1 MSPFLTDSLNG
12 RVPNGVPKT
21 ASDKP
26 AAEADNPP
34 CVVGMACRVP
44 GASSPSQLWENIMNK
59 VDVQRK
65 MPADR
70 FNVDAFYHPDGTH
83 KGTTNARYGYF
94 LDQDLGR
101 FDAGFFNISGKE
113 AEAMD
118 PQQRLLLEV
127 VYEALED
134 AGITLDE
141 IQGSQTSV
149 FCGSFTNDYSAM
161 TGKDLEYY
169 PKYLVTGVGNSILSN
184 RISYFYNLQ
193 GPSATIDTAC
203 SSSLVCFHLGAQS
216 LRSGEAEIS
225 IVVGSAL
232 HYDSNVYITM
242 TDLGML
248 STDGRCR
255 HGDAAGSGYV
265 RGEGITAMILKRQ
278 SRAQADGDSIRAF
291 VRGTGVNHDGR
302 KQGITLPSSQAQA
315 ALIRSTY
322 ERAGLRPVDTS
333 FVECHGTGT
342 KAGDP
347 RELKA
352 IHEAFSQGREDVL
365 HVGSVKT
372 NIGHLEGASGIAG
385 LIKATMALE
394 KRVIPPNMHFSTPN
408 PEIDFKGWG
417 LQIPTAAKEWKVK
430 NGIPRR
436 VSINSFG
443 YGGTNAHVILEEYDR
458 ALAIPRLLPPTI
470 ATESNLA
477 SMAQGR
483 PYLVPLTSHSDRA
496 GKLWGEKLA
505 AYLAENQV
513 SVADVAATLS
523 SRRTM
528 HRFRSFAIASGLDS
542 VIERIQDPL
551 PVAQWKSKLDSV
563 PRLGFIFT
571 GQGAQWF
578 AMGRSLLE
586 QSPLFLQTLER
597 CDAILQALP
606 QDRPTWSVVGELQK
620 SQQDSN
626 LSQTEYSQPICTA
639 VQLGLLGVLAQWG
652 IKPSGVVGHSS
663 GELAATYAAGLLSF
677 ENALVAAYY
686 RGVHMGSGAAAPGS
700 VPGAMMA
707 VGMTEAEVAAELEPY
722 AGRIAVAAMNS
733 PTSFTVSGDEDAVVE
748 LQQALSERK
757 VFARRLQVAQA
768 FHSHHMLHL
777 APGYKD
783 ALAAYPGFKG
793 SKAQSAVMVSSV
805 TGRIADPATMR
816 PEYFTANMTGMVKF
830 SDALSELVLD
840 EEDQRRIDV
849 LVEIGPHPALKGPS
863 NQTLDQLKFKLP
875 YLGTLDRKVDAF
887 ESLLTTAGQL
897 FALGYPVNL
906 EEVNRNQFLDERSEI
921 SSIQV
926 GESNIALPSYAWDHH
941 DRHWAETR
949 LINEYR
955 LRPFRHSMLGARVAG
970 SLETRPRWRNFL
982 RLSEISWLPD
992 HSIDGKV
999 IFPAAGYLNMA
1010 IEAAASLV
1018 DGAIREF
1025 ELVDVSVKSALVI
1038 SDKDMGTETIVEFV
1052 PVVESAETSSSIW
1065 KHFVVLSVDEAGNQR
1080 EHCTGTIRLKAGSP
1094 DTLHSS
1100 SASSKPSVKELRE
1113 QSFRS
1118 TERNRFYRRLHGMG
1132 LQYGE
1137 TFQLMTGNVESGDG
1151 IATAPISWKPH
1162 LFTREESDI
1171 SIIHPAL
1178 LDACFHPVFA
1188 SVEGKLGQTLR
1199 APYVPTFIRSLR
1211 VSGLLDAWK
1220 TLETGYE
1227 CEVLVETS
1235 ALGPRTATND
1245 VRLHSKEEGHLLLE
1259 IQGLKL
1265 TSLGDNEAD
1274 DTKRTLFFGTQW
1286 KPMFTALGWSSP
1298 SSDEHYSLAKL
1309 VELYVHQHPNSKIL
1323 HVTPGLSATEE
1334 DILPALR
1341 GITDAERRNIGHL
1354 TILLDGNAAPNAFDG
1369 LVQQG
1374 NGWVSVVNETAEDFD
1389 LVVVSTDVQPSAF
1402 PERVAENGYLIASG
1416 SSISDAPTTL
1426 QPFYSFSGVHIW
1438 CNTSSTYSQPG
1449 DALTIV
1455 MPTNPS
1461 AETRELAN
1469 AIKSERKIPAVECDF
1484 LTLVEGAKDV
1494 HGDVVVLASL
1504 DANLYFEQNDEA
1516 EFRAAQALL
1525 GKEEHGN
1532 IVWLTRGGL
1541 MDASSPEQALVL
1553 GLCRSARS
1561 ENPDLRLAVF
1571 DIAPSS
1577 STTSQSA
1584 KLTSILLDR
1593 SINENE
1599 IAERGGL
1606 LYIPRLVA
1614 SDDLNSKIPNG
1625 FGSEPS
1631 MQPLHQPSRPLAL
1644 RIGQP
1649 GLLDTLVFSDG
1660 LELTSTSLQP
1670 DELEIEVKAS
1680 ALNARDIAVG
1690 MGTAD
1695 DSKLGDECAG
1705 TVLRV
1710 GSNVSP
1716 NDFTVG
1722 DRVVAWRPGQGAHQT
1737 VVRNRAC
1744 LCYRLQDQMPFAVAA
1759 SIPLAL
1765 TTAYYSIV
1773 NTARLQPGETILIH
1787 SAAGGVGQMA
1797 IQIAQTIEANIIV
1810 TVGSTEKRAFL
1821 MDTYGLEEAQILSSR
1836 DDSFVEGI
1844 HRLTNGRGV
1853 DVVLNS
1859 LAGPLLQ
1866 STWVSVA
1873 PFGRFVEIGKRD
1885 IDQNSRI
1892 PMDPFRRNVS
1902 FASVD
1907 MATMFEKNQ
1916 RLGAHL
1922 LQECSTLVQE
1932 GKIQPPQPITEVA
1945 YADVHRAFRMAQTGT
1960 MSGKIVLI
1968 PGGPKD
1974 QVLVEPTQFRR
1985 RRLFEHDRVYL
1996 LVGGLGGLGRRLSEW
2011 LFERGARHLA
2021 FLSRSGAKRAEA
2033 RETVEWLQER
2043 GVQVAVFSGDVSDA
2057 SVVNGAIQQ
2066 IEATPY
2072 RLAGVFHAAMVLQDA
2087 PLPQM
2092 TFAQW
2097 QTSLTPKVRG
2107 AYNLHQ
2113 ATISVPLDF
2122 FVCFSS
2128 LSGIVGS
2135 KAQANYSA
2143 GNSYLDALCA
2153 YRRGM
2158 GLVGTTMDVG
2168 MVVGIG
2174 AVSEDGQL
2182 QAVME
2187 REGYDAVN
2195 EDEFFAQ
2202 IETAVA
2208 PVSASAD
2215 KLALVDSQGRDA
2227 HQTITGVNLRRA
2239 TGYWVNEPRFR
2250 NLYANHDFA
2259 GSMGDGESKK
2269 QDVMAE
2275 LQEAKGEEARVE
2287 ILTDRFF
2294 DKIAAVLSVDKSILQ
2309 PNRSLADYGLD
2320 SLVAME
2326 IRQWF
2331 FKAVGVRLATFDI
2344 LNSQSIRALVE
2355 KVVSVMVLNRE
2366 AEPAAASEQ
2375 LVNGAAADAE
2385 ASVSLPAIDNVA
2397 FKSGSVRVAPMSS
2410 FQRRLWF
2417 MHNLAEDPSFLN
2429 VSNISRLRG
2438 QPNAELLR
2446 QTLHELK
2453 ERNETLR
2460 TAYFEGDEFSQQE
2473 ILENT
2478 PTELPEVDFSETS
2491 DPEAALNEHA
2501 QTLQD
2506 QPLDIES
2513 GEVMRTALIKLQDEQ
2528 YALVLIYHH
2537 ICIDRGSSRSII
2549 EQVINIYQALRSDRP
2564 LASIARPA
2572 ISYAD
2577 FSIWHNALLQSSE
2590 MHPSQEFWK
2599 SVYETLPAGP
2609 MRLLPF
2615 AKATR
2620 PEANDYQRKIH
2631 RTVLKKSL
2639 LQRMKRI
2646 CARLILTPAQ
2656 FLMAALRAFLY
2667 RYTEEEDLTIHLV
2680 DGDRPIP
2687 AVNDTLGFFVNL
2699 VPIRCQVDHS
2709 GSFEAVLRQVKN
2721 RIMNALAHSQLPFD
2735 AIVDA
2740 VGVERSP
2747 AHFPLGQVVL
2757 NYQIHGTFPVYPAGD
2772 FDVTEVTGEDI
2783 PTASELQLEALEDP
2797 AVGLKLRLEYSSTL
2811 YGEEDMDCFLENFA
2825 EFLSS
2830 SIKDHRQPVSEV
2842 SMVGAKELEILKRNM
2857 FNLDVVPNTW
2867 EDQSVPKRILAIAR
2881 QYADQVA
2888 VESSDVDDGSL
2899 TYSALVAKATGVLQ
2913 AVQKSGVQPG
2923 SKVGILSKPGP
2934 MAIAAML
2941 GVLLAGCGF
2950 VTLDPD
2956 FAKERLA
2963 FMVADSGV
2971 SVLVAQKKFEE
2982 HARALSSVPV
2992 LVLEKIP
2999 RSGAIIDAPVPV
3011 TKDSPFYTIYTS
3023 GSTGTP
3029 KGVVLSQSN
3038 TQQMLSTLHHDYGF
3052 TPSDRFLHQS
3062 SISFDLSIVQIFSAL
3077 TAGARVC
3084 VASAEI
3090 RKDPVALAKYMEAS
3104 QVSVTYFTPTQFA
3117 LLMESA
3123 SVHLQNLSNYR
3134 VAYFAGEKLPVRVAR
3149 AFYELGTPA
3158 KAYNTWSPSELVVQT
3173 TIQEVEYPEG
3183 DNVNIPIG
3191 YPMANM
3197 RHYILDAN
3205 AKPLPRG
3212 VVGELVVGG
3221 AQVGLGYINRPE
3233 VNERAFLADPFC
3245 GEEDHAR
3252 GWGRMFRTGDK
3263 GRFLPG
3269 GNLEF
3274 HGRIAGDKQV
3284 KLRGF
3289 RVDLGEVEHR
3299 IFVEANKDPEAG
3311 GVVDLAVIA
3320 REVTR
3325 DVQESITDERQLIAF
3340 VVPRQSL
3347 PVGKQSAFAFRLNK
3361 LAGKHLNPYMLPS
3374 AYQFMDNLPATI
3386 GGKVD
3391 LQRLLKCPLALTY
3404 PVAEAPVHSQQGNG
3418 AMTDEAILEAVTQ
3431 RFRQIL
3437 KLPETRPVG
3446 PDDSFFA
3453 LGGHSL
3459 LLMRLQAR
3467 LKRALKMPLPL
3478 NAMFKQPTPRGIA
3491 QLMMTG
3497 TAPIASAPASLTQD
3511 STATI
3516 DWAAETKL
3524 DDTLKPSKVN
3534 IFPSQITSVLLT
3546 GADSYI
3552 GVHMLATLMQDPTL
3566 DEIYV
3571 LGSHKQLEITDI
3583 YKGIDTYQLSALAP
3597 PREDLERRLIFLP
3610 GTLTSHRFGLSPTDF
3625 LRLARNIQGIYHLGG
3640 YISLLRSYDALREA
3654 NVTSAHNI
3662 VRLASLGRF
3671 NTHIHHLSTWA
3682 VPHLQTWQTSTS
3694 TSTTTVSSS
3703 IIANE
3708 VSARHFTPESVD
3720 RLGYFKARWASEIVL
3735 ENAAARGFNVSI
3747 YRASAATAHTATGV
3761 PEPQEDFIRTMILGM
3776 LHAKAIPQFA
3786 ARERPFVVDFVPV
3799 DYITNSMKALSMVE
3813 RRETQTGEER
3823 GPIYYHLSNPSP
3835 LPIENLPALM
3845 EDINGEISGRGR
3857 SLPFAEWIEAV
3868 QAIDTT
3874 PDAPVRWA
3882 VLREYFE
3889 AGHLMFGLE
3898 NAKTRAALREL
3909 GMDNCQPV
3917 DVEYLREM
3925 VRREKGRVV

>member
-1 MSPFLTDSLNG
+1 MDGPFVYSAASYDS
-12 RVPNGVPKT
+12 
-21 ASDKP
+21 
-26 AAEADNPP
+26 DNPP

-59 VDVQRK
+59 VDVQSK

-94 LDQDLGR
+94 LDQDLGL

-113 AEAMD
+113 AESMD

-141 IQGSQTSV
+141 IQGSKTSV
-149 FCGSFTNDYSAM
+149 YCGSFTNDYSAM
-161 TGKDLEYY
+161 AVKDLEYY

-193 GPSATIDTAC
+193 GPSVTIDTAC
-203 SSSLVCFHLGAQS
+203 SSSLVCFHMGAQS
-216 LRSGEAEIS
+216 LRNGEAEIS

-232 HYDSNVYITM
+232 HYDANVYITM

-265 RGEGITAMILKRQ
+265 RGEGITAMVLKRQ
-278 SRAQADGDSIRAF
+278 SRAQTDGDSIRAI

-302 KQGITLPSSQAQA
+302 KQGITLPSPKAQA

-322 ERAGLRPVDTS
+322 ENAGLRPVDTG

-352 IHEAFSQGREDVL
+352 IHEAFSQGREGVL

-372 NIGHLEGASGIAG
+372 NIGHLEGASGVAG

-394 KRVIPPNMHFSTPN
+394 KRFIPPNMHFSTPN
-408 PEIDFKGWG
+408 PEIDFEGWG
-417 LQIPTAAKEWKVK
+417 LQIPTAAKEWKVQ

-436 VSINSFG
+436 ASINSFG

-458 ALAIPRLLPPTI
+458 ALATPRRLSPTI
-470 ATESNLA
+470 ATASKLA
-477 SMAQGR
+477 SNGQGR

-513 SVADVAATLS
+513 SIADVAATLS

-542 VIERIQDPL
+542 AIEHIQDPL

-563 PRLGFIFT
+563 PRLGFVFT

-597 CDAILQALP
+597 CDTILQALP
-606 QDRPTWSVVGELQK
+606 QDRPSWSVVGELQK

-639 VQLGLLGVLAQWG
+639 VQLGLLAVLAQWG

-707 VGMTEAEVAAELEPY
+707 VGMTEVEVTAELEPY
-722 AGRIAVAAMNS
+722 AGRIAIAAMNS

-748 LQQALSERK
+748 LQQALTERK

-768 FHSHHMLHL
+768 FHSHHMLPL

-793 SKAQSAVMVSSV
+793 NKAQSAVMVSSV

-849 LVEIGPHPALKGPS
+849 LVEIGPHPALKGPA
-863 NQTLDQLKFKLP
+863 NQTLDQLKLKLP
-875 YLGTLDRKVDAF
+875 YLGTLDRKVDAY
-887 ESLLTTAGQL
+887 ESLLRTAGQL

-906 EEVNRNQFLDERSEI
+906 EEVNRNQFLDERGEA

-926 GESNIALPSYAWDHH
+926 GESNIPLPSYAWDHN

-949 LINEYR
+949 LINEHR
-955 LRPFRHSMLGARVAG
+955 LRPFRHSILGARVPG

-1010 IEAAASLV
+1010 VEAAASLV

-1038 SDKDMGTETIVEFV
+1038 SDKDMGTETMVEFV
-1052 PVVESAETSSSIW
+1052 PAVESAETSSSIW
-1065 KHFVVLSVDEAGNQR
+1065 KHFVVLSVDETGTQR
-1080 EHCTGTIRLKAGSP
+1080 EHCTGMIRVEVGSP

-1100 SASSKPSVKELRE
+1100 SASSKTTVKELRE

-1118 TERNRFYRRLHGMG
+1118 MERIRFYQRLHGMG

-1151 IATAPISWKPH
+1151 IATAPITWKPH
-1162 LFTREESDI
+1162 LFTREEGDI

-1227 CEVLVETS
+1227 GDVLVETS

-1245 VRLHSKEEGHLLLE
+1245 VRVHLKEEGHLLID

-1274 DTKRTLFFGTQW
+1274 ETKRSLFFGTQW
-1286 KPMFTALGWSSP
+1286 KPMFSALKWSSP
-1298 SSDEHYSLAKL
+1298 SSATQYTLAKL

-1354 TILLDGNAAPNAFDG
+1354 TILPDGNAAPSVFDG

-1374 NGWVSVVNETAEDFD
+1374 NGRVSVVNETAEVFD
-1389 LVVVSTDVQPSAF
+1389 LVVVSTDVQPSAL
-1402 PERVAENGYLIASG
+1402 PGRVAENGYLIASG
-1416 SSISDAPTTL
+1416 SSIGDAPTTL
-1426 QPFYSFSGVHIW
+1426 QPFYSFSDVHIW
-1438 CNTSSTYSQPG
+1438 CNTPSTNSEPD

-1469 AIKSERKIPAVECDF
+1469 AIKSERKTSAVERD
-1484 LTLVEGAKDV
+1484 LLSLVESAKDI

-1504 DANLYFEQNDEA
+1504 DANLYFEQNEEA

-1525 GKEEHGN
+1525 SKEDQGN

-1541 MDASSPEQALVL
+1541 MDVSAPEQALVL

-1561 ENPDLRLAVF
+1561 ENPDLRLAIF

-1577 STTSQSA
+1577 TIRQSA
-1584 KLTSILLDR
+1584 RLTSILADR

-1606 LYIPRLVA
+1606 LYVPRVVN

-1631 MQPLHQPSRPLAL
+1631 MQPLHQESRPLAL

-1649 GLLDTLVFSDG
+1649 GRLDTLVFSHN
-1660 LELTSTSLQP
+1660 LELTSTPLQP

-1710 GSNVSP
+1710 GRNVSP

-1737 VVRNRAC
+1737 VVRNPAS
-1744 LCYRLQDQMPFAVAA
+1744 LCYRLQDQVSFAVAA

-1787 SAAGGVGQMA
+1787 LAAGGVGQMA
-1797 IQIAQTIEANIIV
+1797 IQIAQTIGANIIA

-1821 MDTYGLEEAQILSSR
+1821 VDTYGLEEAQILSSR

-1844 HRLTNGRGV
+1844 QRLTNGRGV

-1859 LAGPLLQ
+1859 LVGPLLQ
-1866 STWVSVA
+1866 ATWVSVA

-1885 IDQNSRI
+1885 IDQNTRI

-1907 MATMFEKNQ
+1907 MATMFEQNQ
-1916 RLGAHL
+1916 RLGARV
-1922 LQECSTLVQE
+1922 LQEGYALVQE
-1932 GKIQPPQPITEVA
+1932 GKIQPPQPITEIA
-1945 YADVHRAFRMAQTGT
+1945 YADVQRAFRMAQTGT
-1960 MSGKIVLI
+1960 MTGKIVLI
-1968 PGGPKD
+1968 PGGPRDK
-1974 QVLVEPTQFRR
+1974 VLVEPTQFRR
-1985 RRLFEHDRVYL
+1985 RRLFEQDKTYL

-2043 GVQVAVFSGDVSDA
+2043 GVHVAVFSGDVSDA

-2066 IEATPY
+2066 VEATPY

-2113 ATISVPLDF
+2113 ATISVPLEF

-2153 YRRGM
+2153 HRRGM

-2208 PVSASAD
+2208 PVSAPAD
-2215 KLALVDSQGRDA
+2215 NLVLVDSRGRDA
-2227 HQTITGVNLRRA
+2227 HQTITGVNLSRA
-2239 TGYWVNEPRFR
+2239 TCYWVTEPRFR

-2259 GSMGDGESKK
+2259 GSVGDGESKK

-2275 LQEAKGEEARVE
+2275 LQEAKDEEARVE

-2294 DKIAAVLSVDKSILQ
+2294 DKIAAVLSVDKTILQ

-2331 FKAVGVRLATFDI
+2331 FKSVGVRLATFDI
-2344 LNSQSIRALVE
+2344 LNSQSIHALVE
-2355 KVVSVMVLNRE
+2355 KVVSMMVLKQE
-2366 AEPAAASEQ
+2366 AEPVAASEQ
-2375 LVNGAAADAE
+2375 LVNGAAAAAE
-2385 ASVSLPAIDNVA
+2385 TSVSLPAIDNVA

-2438 QPNAELLR
+2438 KPNAELVR

-2453 ERNETLR
+2453 ERNETMR

-2478 PTELPEVDFSETS
+2478 PTELPEVDFSASS
-2491 DPEAALNEHA
+2491 DPEVALNDYA
-2501 QTLQD
+2501 KALQD

-2513 GEVMRTALIKLQDEQ
+2513 GEVMRGALIKLQDDQ

-2537 ICIDRGSSRSII
+2537 ICIDRGSSQSII
-2549 EQVINIYQALRSDRP
+2549 EQVINMYQALRSDRP
-2564 LASIARPA
+2564 LATVARPA

-2590 MHPSQEFWK
+2590 MNPSREFWK
-2599 SVYETLPAGP
+2599 SVYKTLPAGP

-2615 AKATR
+2615 AKTTR

-2646 CARLILTPAQ
+2646 CARLSLTPAH

-2709 GSFEAVLRQVKN
+2709 GSFESVLRQVKN
-2721 RIMNALAHSQLPFD
+2721 LIMDGLAHSQFPFD
-2735 AIVDA
+2735 AIIDA

-2757 NYQIHGTFPVYPAGD
+2757 NYQIHGTFPVYSAGD
-2772 FDVTEVTGEDI
+2772 FDITEVTGEDI

-2825 EFLSS
+2825 EFLGS
-2830 SIKDHRQPVSEV
+2830 SIKDHRQPVSEF
-2842 SMVGAKELEILKRNM
+2842 LKRNL
-2857 FNLDVVPNTW
+2857 FNLDTVPNTW
-2867 EDQSVPKRILAIAR
+2867 EDQS
-2881 QYADQVA
+2881 YGDQVA
-2888 VESSDVDDGSL
+2888 VESSDIHDETL

-2913 AVQKSGVQPG
+2913 AIQESGAHPG

-2934 MAIAAML
+2934 VAIAAML

-2963 FMVADSGV
+2963 FMVADSGI
-2971 SVLVAQKKFEE
+2971 SVLITQTDLAD

-2992 LVLEKIP
+2992 LVLDKIP
-2999 RSGAIIDAPVPV
+2999 RSAAITDAPVPV

-3052 TPSDRFLHQS
+3052 TSSDRFLHQS

-3090 RKDPVALAKYMEAS
+3090 RKDPAALAKYMEAS

-3123 SVHLQNLSNYR
+3123 STHLQNLTNYR

-3149 AFYELGTPA
+3149 AFYDLGTPA

-3173 TIQEVEYPEG
+3173 VIQEVEYPEG

-3205 AKPLPRG
+3205 ARPLPRG
-3212 VVGELVVGG
+3212 VVGEMVVGG

-3233 VNERAFLADPFC
+3233 INELAFLADPFC
-3245 GEEDHAR
+3245 REEDHAR

-3299 IFVEANKDPEAG
+3299 IFVEANKDAEAG

-3320 REVTR
+3320 RQVAL
-3325 DVQESITDERQLIAF
+3325 DGQESIMDERQLIAF
-3340 VVPRQSL
+3340 VVPRPSH

-3361 LAGKHLNPYMLPS
+3361 LASKHLNPYMLPS
-3374 AYQFMDNLPATI
+3374 AYQFMDNLPTTI

-3391 LQRLLKCPLALTY
+3391 LQRLLKSPLTLTY
-3404 PVAEAPVHSQQGNG
+3404 PVEEAPVPSQPGNG

-3431 RFRQIL
+3431 RFRQVL
-3437 KLPETRPVG
+3437 KLPDARPVG

-3478 NAMFKQPTPRGIA
+3478 NAMFKLPTPRGIA

-3497 TAPIASAPASLTQD
+3497 KAPIASAPASLTQH
-3511 STATI
+3511 SSATI

-3524 DDTLKPSKVN
+3524 DDSLEPSKVN

-3571 LGSHKQLEITDI
+3571 LGSHKQLEMTDI
-3583 YKGIDTYQLSALAP
+3583 YKGIDTYKLSAIAP

-3610 GTLTSHRFGLSPTDF
+3610 GTLTSHHFGLSPADF

-3694 TSTTTVSSS
+3694 TSPSS
-3703 IIANE
+3703 IIADE

-3735 ENAAARGFNVSI
+3735 ENAAARGFNVAI

-3761 PEPQEDFIRTMILGM
+3761 PEPREDFIRTMILSM
-3776 LHAKAIPQFA
+3776 LHAKAVPQLA

-3813 RRETQTGEER
+3813 RRETQTGDGK

-3845 EDINGEISGRGR
+3845 EDINEEVGGRGR

-3889 AGHLMFGLE
+3889 EGHLMFGLE
-3898 NAKTRAALREL
+3898 NAKTRAVLREL

-3917 DVEYLREM
+3917 DVEYLRGM
-3925 VRREKGRVV
+3925 VRRETGVVV